1 MNKRKKVE
9 KRERERKR
17 EPGEVELWKNGMVFE
32 RDGGV

>member
-9 KRERERKR
+9 KRER